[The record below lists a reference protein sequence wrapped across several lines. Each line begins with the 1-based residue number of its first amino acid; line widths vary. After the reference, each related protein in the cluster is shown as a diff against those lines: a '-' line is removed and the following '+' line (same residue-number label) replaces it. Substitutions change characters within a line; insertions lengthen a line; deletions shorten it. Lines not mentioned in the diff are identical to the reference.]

1 MNLPNKLTLI
11 RIILVPFVIF
21 FIMLPKVMGFTSD
34 VMNTVCCLISAAIFG
49 IAAFTD
55 LLDGK
60 IARKHNLVTDFGKF
74 MDPIADKLLTF
85 GAYVAFIYAYD
96 SMSVAMVW
104 IVAVLLLREFAVS
117 SVRMLASKSDGTVI
131 AAGWLGKVKTVTQCV
146 SILLVILEPVAFK
159 NIAVFGE
166 MRVLSWISLA
176 VMIFFTIYSGIDY
189 IVSYW
194 KYITPSK

>member
-1 MNLPNKLTLI
+1 MNLPNKLTLL

-21 FIMLPKVMGFTSD
+21 FIMLPKAIGLDDPKTI
-34 VMNTVCCLISAAIFG
+34 TVCAVISAAVFL
-49 IAAFTD
+49 IAALTD

-60 IARKHNLVTDFGKF
+60 IARKHNIVTDFGKF
-74 MDPIADKLLTF
+74 MDPIADKLLVF

-96 SMSVAMVW
+96 QMSNAMVW
-104 IVAVLLLREFAVS
+104 IVSVQLLREFAVS

-146 SILLVILEPVAFK
+146 SVLIIILEPVILK
-159 NIAVFGE
+159 NIAVFSQY
-166 MRVLSWISLA
+166 RVLSWISLA
-176 VMIFFTIYSGIDY
+176 VMLFFAIYSGIDY

-194 KYITPSK
+194 KYITPNK